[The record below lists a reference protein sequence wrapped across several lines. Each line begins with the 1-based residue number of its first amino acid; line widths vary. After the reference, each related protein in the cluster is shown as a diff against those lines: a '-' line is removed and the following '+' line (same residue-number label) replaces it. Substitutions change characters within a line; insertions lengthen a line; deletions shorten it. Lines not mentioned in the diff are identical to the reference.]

1 MDVTKNELGNIL
13 AEKGFKNTAFYHFA
27 QKLFLINPNF
37 NQDDVVFII
46 EGLSEEMK
54 TKIVSNYKKDKLNGV
69 SGEDIEKKINE
80 YDSQF
85 LDEANPAEPEIS
97 DDADVTGEEIEIN
110 PADNNEKK
118 EEKNVDSINVQIVGE
133 VKVPGAFKVKQG
145 TTVSELIDVAGGLTD
160 AADQAFIPFLK
171 VLEAEEKIEVP
182 VKLIK
187 VYIHGG
193 VKNEGIF
200 NIPSNG
206 SIDDAVRMADGFSD
220 TADPSMIDYT
230 IKLKDGCN
238 ITIPEK
244 FFPLNNDKINDLRNK
259 TLVNLTGMTNTDLKL
274 KYGILNF
281 KKLSEYDD
289 NFTKFVSMLPDY
301 YNRLKEAGYE
311 SLANELL
318 EFAVEQGADSKN
330 VYSLLANAFI
340 SMSKA
345 DRLAELIE
353 KAKQLNSLSR
363 DGIVSMLES
372 LQADTAPAD
381 N

>member
-1 MDVTKNELGNIL
+1 MIPICLILFILFIAVITFAIKRADSAQAKVTEEFW
-13 AEKGFKNTAFYHFA
+13 EKERK
-27 QKLFLINPNF
+27 
-37 NQDDVVFII
+37 
-46 EGLSEEMK
+46 
-54 TKIVSNYKKDKLNGV
+54 
-69 SGEDIEKKINE
+69 
-80 YDSQF
+80 
-85 LDEANPAEPEIS
+85 ANS
-97 DDADVTGEEIEIN
+97 TLRGD
-110 PADNNEKK
+110 
-118 EEKNVDSINVQIVGE
+118 
-133 VKVPGAFKVKQG
+133 
-145 TTVSELIDVAGGLTD
+145 TTDLC
-160 AADQAFIPFLK
+160 
-171 VLEAEEKIEVP
+171 
-182 VKLIK
+182 
-187 VYIHGG
+187 Y
-193 VKNEGIF
+193 
-200 NIPSNG
+200 
-206 SIDDAVRMADGFSD
+206 
-220 TADPSMIDYT
+220 
-230 IKLKDGCN
+230 
-238 ITIPEK
+238 ITIP
-244 FFPLNNDKINDLRNK
+244 DLRDK

-289 NFTKFVSMLPDY
+289 NFTKFVSMLPGY

-372 LQADTAPAD
+372 LQADTASAG